1 MLREGSHSQKIFQVI
16 SGSCRVE
23 RGGVIINVMR
33 EGEIFGELSFVD
45 HAPVSASIYAH
56 EVRPHTLPV

>member
-1 MLREGSHSQKIFQVI
+1 MLL
-16 SGSCRVE
+16 
-23 RGGVIINVMR
+23 NVLK

-56 EVRPHTLPV
+56 EVRSFAFFFL